1 MNYREA
7 IEHIKGRLL
16 ETVLEKV
23 ITGNEEKQER
33 LVNEFDYL
41 SLAYD
46 ALDRLEPKEA
56 IPYEVDVEKV
66 KIGNGFWGVG
76 TTIYKCPNC
85 GDYVSNIYKHCKEC
99 GQALKYENE
108 RV

>member
-1 MNYREA
+1 MNYAEA
-7 IEHIKGRLL
+7 IEHIKARLL
-16 ETVLEKV
+16 ECVLEKD
-23 ITGNEEKQER
+23 ITDDKEEQER

-41 SLAYD
+41 SLSYD
-46 ALDRLEPKEA
+46 ALDKFEPKEA

-85 GDYVSNIYKHCKEC
+85 GDYVSKIYKYCKEC
-99 GQALKYENE
+99 GQALKYEK
-108 RV
+108 